1 MCVRDCHK
9 SLFLCVCAVFVFSAC
24 TYEVQTLDNSGA
36 MYKPYVVSDETLA
49 QAGLP
54 VVCIQTQNNER
65 ILNKEDWISASI
77 SISHASEDDWNFED
91 TAVQIRGRG
100 NYTWKQPKRP
110 YALKFEAK
118 KSVCGMPR
126 HKRWVLIAN
135 YCDKSFMKNIT
146 AFYLSECLGMDYTV
160 RGQFVNLVLNGNY
173 VGLYWLGEAIKVDS
187 SRVNID
193 KENDFLLE
201 IDKNYDELWKFHS
214 GIKDFPYMVKNDDA
228 MTEEKVLWLKN
239 RIDQIE
245 SILYAGDFVDDSYA
259 DYIDIHSFAQLYL
272 VNEILY
278 NRDFLDSRSC
288 YVTLRH
294 DTGILKAGPVWDFDN
309 GGFNPD
315 GTPLIEQDVLYYDAL
330 FTIPAFTQK
339 VNELAT
345 EISVS
350 AVSQNIDE
358 VKSYLAASAQLD
370 GQRWN
375 YNVFN
380 AFVQNFKEDVTER
393 ISYIQNNPF

>member
-1 MCVRDCHK
+1 M
-9 SLFLCVCAVFVFSAC
+9 CAVFVFSAC

-77 SISHASEDDWNFED
+77 SISHAPEDDWNFED

-118 KSVCGMPR
+118 QSVCGMPK
-126 HKRWVLIAN
+126 HKRWILVPN
-135 YCDKSFMKNIT
+135 YTDQSFLKNV
-146 AFYLSECLGMDYTV
+146 AALYLSQQLGMDYTV

-173 VGLYWLGEAIKVDS
+173 VGLYWLGEAIKVDPQ
-187 SRVNID
+187 RVNID
-193 KENDFLLE
+193 KTKDYLLE
-201 IDKNYDELWKFHS
+201 VDTHFDETWKFRS
-214 GIKDFPYMVKNDDA
+214 AIKEFPYMIQNDDDMTQEKLLAVKNYIDE
-228 MTEEKVLWLKN
+228 MENVLYNETL
-239 RIDQIE
+239 I
-245 SILYAGDFVDDSYA
+245 DSYA
-259 DYIDIHSFAQLYL
+259 NYIDIDSFAKFYL
-272 VNEILY
+272 INEIMY
-278 NRDFLDSRSC
+278 NKDLSYPNSTFF
-288 YVTLRH
+288 TLQT

-309 GGFNPD
+309 GGSNPD